1 MYERISGENPY
12 ETPMM
17 IYPAIHYAMGGL
29 WVDYNLMSTIPGL
42 FVLGEAN
49 FSDHGSNRLGASA
62 LMQGLADG
70 YFVIP
75 YTIGAYLA
83 GTRFPEVGESHPA
96 FHESARSATEAI
108 GKLLSIKGKRT
119 VTDFHRDLGR
129 ILWENCGMS
138 REETGL
144 LKAKEG
150 IPALREEFWKN
161 VNVPGSASDL
171 NQSLERA
178 NRVADYLEFA
188 ELIIEDS
195 LSREESCGC
204 HFNVAF
210 QTDDHEAQRNDETC
224 SYAAAWEFKGVGKPP
239 TLHKEPL
246 VFDYVALAQRSY
258 K

>member
-1 MYERISGENPY
+1 
-12 ETPMM
+12 
-17 IYPAIHYAMGGL
+17 
-29 WVDYNLMSTIPGL
+29 MSTIPGL

-49 FSDHGSNRLGASA
+49 FSDHGANRLGASA

-75 YTIGAYLA
+75 YTMGGYLA
-83 GTRFPEVGESHPA
+83 ATRLPEVSESHTA
-96 FHESARSATEAI
+96 FQESARAATEGMAN
-108 GKLLSIKGKRT
+108 LLAVRGKRT
-119 VTDFHRDLGR
+119 VADFHRELGR
-129 ILWENCGMS
+129 IMWENCGMS
-138 REETGL
+138 RDETGL
-144 LKAKEG
+144 LKAKES

-188 ELIIEDS
+188 ELMVEDA

-210 QTDDHEAQRNDETC
+210 QTDDREARRNDETC
-224 SYAAAWEFKGVGKPP
+224 CYVAAWEFKGVGKPS

-246 VFDYVALAQRSY
+246 VFEYVALAQRSY